1 MKLASFSIDGR
12 DSFGIVNAEGLIDLG
27 QRLGGRYAD
36 LRSLLAAEQGLA
48 DAHAFASLS
57 ADLSLDSV
65 RFLPVIPQPGKIWCI
80 GVNYADHLE
89 ETKISRAAHPT
100 VFMRYPQSQVGHGEH
115 LLLPPEA
122 SEFDFEGEV
131 ALVIGRGGR
140 RIAVDQAWQH
150 IAGYAPYNDG
160 SLRDWQFHTTQWAP
174 GKNFAATGGFGP
186 WMATSDEVDPNQRPL
201 RLSTRLNGQ
210 LVQQSDTSKLIFS
223 IPEIIAYCSTLLPL
237 DPGDVIVTGTPGGV
251 GMARTPKLFMKAGD
265 VVEVEVDGVGTLTN
279 TVRAETVGAEVRTAR
294 ALPENA

>member
-1 MKLASFSIDGR
+1 MKLASFLIAGR
-12 DSFGIVNAEGLIDLG
+12 ATYGAVQGEGLVDLG
-27 QRLGGRYAD
+27 RRLGSRYPD

-48 DAHAFASLS
+48 EARECASQR
-57 ADLSLDSV
+57 ADVAMDEV
-65 RFLPVIPQPGKIWCI
+65 RFLPVIPDPGKIWCI

-89 ETKISRAAHPT
+89 ETKIQRAAHPT
-100 VFMRYPQSQVGHGEH
+100 VFMRYAQSQVAHRQD

-122 SEFDFEGEV
+122 NEFDFEGEV

-140 RIAVDQAWQH
+140 RIAPDRAWEH

-186 WMATSDEVDPNQRPL
+186 WLATADEVDPRTSPL
-201 RLSTRLNGQ
+201 VLTTRLNGQ
-210 LVQQSDTSKLIFS
+210 VVQHADTSKLIFS

-237 DPGDVIVTGTPGGV
+237 DAGDVIVTGTPGGV
-251 GMARTPKLFMKAGD
+251 GMARTPRLFMKDGD
-265 VVEVEVDGVGTLTN
+265 VVEVEVGGVGTLRN
-279 TVRAETVGAEVRTAR
+279 TVKAERA
-294 ALPENA
+294 